1 MTGTQQK
8 TVSIII
14 PFIPFPDFQ
23 LDTAVP
29 SEEEILW
36 RDLRNGGLGTLEL
49 FSTGVNMNALAYAVS
64 QALSTS
70 EVPTIGF
77 EDSGGYNTL
86 YKFGFQDGKKVIA
99 RIPSKRSPEKS
110 YIESSVA
117 TMCFARY
124 VRNIPTPEVFAWNA
138 THDHIIGV
146 PFIIQ
151 EYVDNVI
158 EPWRGWVSITEDQR
172 SCLFNELAKYHSAL
186 LVLLPYPLHGV
197 GNLVFAPSLPA
208 NSALSDP
215 RSYMVR
221 PLRLLASE
229 LRPVPFVASSVSLSD
244 VWQQLWSHHNELS
257 LCDSGSRINRDTLFL
272 DDDEECDITTF
283 TMAASQART
292 YAESALRMVEQHPQY
307 AQPCLVNYDYAFR
320 NILID
325 PKTYRIKAF
334 IDWDDVHVM
343 PFVVGVNFPEDI
355 KQFIPF
361 GLAPDADYYREGEF
375 SDFPPNEHG
384 TIVGAVGPDGK
395 LTGADQYGKSTG
407 VDERDERIR
416 NTTYRERYIE
426 ALQKL
431 DPRIAH
437 SDMWG
442 VRRIFLK
449 AHALLKRGGAIW
461 WSKRQWLNQISV

>member
-1 MTGTQQK
+1 MTYSVITPY
-8 TVSIII
+8 TV
-14 PFIPFPDFQ
+14 PNDRY
-23 LDTAVP
+23 TAVP
-29 SEEEILW
+29 SEEEILR
-36 RDLRNGGLGTLEL
+36 RDLRRIRPGTLEL

-64 QALSTS
+64 QVLATS

-77 EDSGGYNTL
+77 VDSGDYNTL

-151 EYVDNVI
+151 EYVDNVAKA
-158 EPWRGWVSITEDQR
+158 WRGWESLTEDQR

-186 LVLLPYPLHGV
+186 LAPLPYPLHGV
-197 GNLVFAPSLPA
+197 GNLVFAPSLPT

-229 LRPVPFVASSVSLSD
+229 LLPVPFVASSVSLSD
-244 VWQQLWSHHNELS
+244 LWQQLWSHHNQLS
-257 LCDSGSRINRDTLFL
+257 LCDSGSRINREILDL
-272 DDDEECDITTF
+272 DDDEECDITMF
-283 TMAASQART
+283 TTAASQVRT

-343 PFVVGVNFPEDI
+343 PFVIGVHFPEDI
-355 KQFIPF
+355 MRFLTT
-361 GLAPDADYYREGEF
+361 GLAPDAEYYREGEF
-375 SDFPPNEHG
+375 NDFPPNEHG
-384 TIVGAVGPDGK
+384 TIIGAVGPDGE
-395 LTGADQYGKSTG
+395 LTGTDQYGKSTG

-431 DPRIAH
+431 DPRIAQ

-442 VRRIFLK
+442 IRRVVLK
-449 AHALLKRGGAIW
+449 AHTLLERGGALW
-461 WSKRQWLNQISV
+461 WYKRQWLNQISV

>member
-8 TVSIII
+8 AVSIII
-14 PFIPFPDFQ
+14 SFITFSSFQ
-23 LDTAVP
+23 SYTAVP
-29 SEEEILW
+29 SEEEILR
-36 RDLRNGGLGTLEL
+36 RDLRNVGPGTLDR
-49 FSTGVNMNALAYAVS
+49 FSTGVNMTALTYAVS
-64 QALSTS
+64 QVLSTS
-70 EVPTIGF
+70 EVPTIKF
-77 EDSGGYNTL
+77 EDMGGYNTL
-86 YKFGFQDGKKVIA
+86 YKFEFQDGKKVIA

-146 PFIIQ
+146 PFIVQ

-158 EPWRGWVSITEDQR
+158 EPWRGWASITEDQR

-186 LVLLPYPLHGV
+186 FAPLPYPLHGV
-197 GNLVFAPSLPA
+197 GNLVFASGLPT

-221 PLRLLASE
+221 PLRLLTSE
-229 LRPVPFVASSVSLSD
+229 LRPVPFAASSVSLSD
-244 VWQQLWSHHNELS
+244 LWQQLWSHHNELS
-257 LCDSGSRINRDTLFL
+257 LCDSGSRINREILDL
-272 DDDEECDITTF
+272 DDDEECDITMFKT
-283 TMAASQART
+283 AASQVRT

-343 PFVVGVNFPEDI
+343 PFVIGVHFPEDI
-355 KQFIPF
+355 MRFLTT
-361 GLAPDADYYREGEF
+361 GLAPDAEYYREGEF
-375 SDFPPNEHG
+375 NDFPPNEHG
-384 TIVGAVGPDGK
+384 TIIGAVGPDGE
-395 LTGADQYGKSTG
+395 LTGTDQYGKSTG

-431 DPRIAH
+431 DPRIAQ
-437 SDMWG
+437 SDMWE
-442 VRRIFLK
+442 VRRTVLK
-449 AHALLKRGGAIW
+449 AHALLKTGGAIW
-461 WSKRQWLNQISV
+461 WYKRQWLNQISV